1 MIKTYLVTGGAGFI
15 GSNYIHY
22 ILSSYEDI
30 HIINVD
36 KLTYAGNRKNL
47 DGIEESNRYTFVQAD
62 ICDVEVMRRIFEAY
76 DIDRVVH
83 FAAESHVDRSI
94 VSSAEFVRTNVL
106 GTQTLLDV
114 ARNAWETGER
124 QYREDK
130 KFLYVSTDEVYGDL
144 GEDDPGFTEDSP
156 YHPHNPYSASKA
168 AGDMLVKAYIDTYHF
183 PANIS
188 HCSNNY
194 GPRQHTEKLIP
205 MVIENIFQG
214 LDIPIYGDGKNVRD
228 WIYVE
233 DHVRGLAMI
242 QEYGKLYEVYNL
254 GGNNE
259 RSNME
264 IVEMILRAYRELGL
278 SDLADKAKIKYV
290 KDRLGHDRRYAIDA
304 GKMKRTLGWETKV
317 SFEEGIKNT
326 IEWYRE
332 KA

>member
-1 MIKTYLVTGGAGFI
+1 
-15 GSNYIHY
+15 
-22 ILSSYEDI
+22 
-30 HIINVD
+30 
-36 KLTYAGNRKNL
+36 
-47 DGIEESNRYTFVQAD
+47 
-62 ICDVEVMRRIFEAY
+62 
-76 DIDRVVH
+76 
-83 FAAESHVDRSI
+83 
-94 VSSAEFVRTNVL
+94 
-106 GTQTLLDV
+106 
-114 ARNAWETGER
+114 
-124 QYREDK
+124 
-130 KFLYVSTDEVYGDL
+130 
-144 GEDDPGFTEDSP
+144 
-156 YHPHNPYSASKA
+156 
-168 AGDMLVKAYIDTYHF
+168 MLVKAYIDTYHF